1 MNTVLTAPFTLSR
14 DEIQSKL
21 SIKPGTHFENS
32 FRDFLKK
39 VERVASPKAMYRVS
53 YIKDTSIDTVTI
65 EETTFHSQA
74 LSKNLASIGRVF
86 PFIATCG
93 IEVDKFPI
101 EQDDILQQYWLNAI
115 KLTLLEASIA
125 YLHQILQKSYRIDNL
140 SSMNPGSGDA
150 SVWPIEE
157 QSQLFSLFGGIQTT
171 IQQVGVTLLPSY
183 LMVPDISVS
192 GILFPSET
200 KYYNCQLCQREDC
213 PGRQAHFEP
222 ELWKNIQANGQQL

>member
-1 MNTVLTAPFTLSR
+1 MNTVLTAPFSLPR
-14 DEIQSKL
+14 EEIQSKL
-21 SIKPGTHFENS
+21 SIKSGSQFENS
-32 FRDFLKK
+32 FSEFLKK
-39 VERVASPKAMYRVS
+39 VEQVAKPKAMYRVS
-53 YIKDTSIDTVTI
+53 YIDELDLDTVTI

-93 IEVDKFPI
+93 IEVDEFPI
-101 EQDDILQQYWLNAI
+101 DQDDILQQYWLNTI
-115 KLTLLEASIA
+115 KLSLLEASITHL
-125 YLHQILQKSYRIDNL
+125 YKTLQNTFRIDNL
-140 SSMNPGSGDA
+140 SAMNPGSGDA

-171 IQQVGVTLLPSY
+171 ILQVGVTLLPSY

-222 ELWKNIQANGQQL
+222 ELWESFQNNAE

>member
-1 MNTVLTAPFTLSR
+1 MNTVLTAPFTLPR
-14 DEIQSKL
+14 EEIQSKL
-21 SIKPGTHFENS
+21 SIKPGSHFEKS
-32 FRDFLKK
+32 FREFLKK
-39 VERVASPKAMYRVS
+39 VEHVASPKAIYRVS
-53 YIKDTSIDTVTI
+53 YIDDIGPDTVTI
-65 EETTFHSQA
+65 EEKIFHSQA

-101 EQDDILQQYWLNAI
+101 EQDDLLQQYWLNSI
-115 KLTLLEASIA
+115 KLALLEASITH
-125 YLHQILQKSYRIDNL
+125 LHQTLENSYRIDNL
-140 SSMNPGSGDA
+140 SAMNPGSGDVN
-150 SVWPIEE
+150 VWPIEE

-171 IQQVGVTLLPSY
+171 TQQIGVTLLPSY

-222 ELWKNIQANGQQL
+222 ELWKSIQDNA

>member
-1 MNTVLTAPFTLSR
+1 MNTILTAPFSLPR
-14 DEIQSKL
+14 EEIQSKL
-21 SIKPGTHFENS
+21 SIKPGSQFEKS
-32 FRDFLKK
+32 FREFLKK
-39 VERVASPKAMYRVS
+39 VEQVASPKAMYRVS
-53 YIKDTSIDTVTI
+53 YIDNIDLDTVTI

-74 LSKNLASIGRVF
+74 LSKNLAAIGRVF

-93 IEVDKFPI
+93 IEVDEFPI
-101 EQDDILQQYWLNAI
+101 DQNDILQQYWLNTI
-115 KLTLLEASIA
+115 KLSLLEASMTHL
-125 YLHQILQKSYRIDNL
+125 YDNLQNSYRIDNL
-140 SSMNPGSGDA
+140 SAMNPGSGNE

-157 QSQLFSLFGGIQTT
+157 QSQLFSLFGGIKTT
-171 IQQVGVTLLPSY
+171 IQQIGVTLLPSY

-222 ELWKNIQANGQQL
+222 ELWKSLQDNT

>member
-1 MNTVLTAPFTLSR
+1 MNTVLSAPFTLPKE
-14 DEIQSKL
+14 EIQSRL
-21 SIKPGTHFENS
+21 SIKPGSHFEKS
-32 FRDFLKK
+32 FREFIKR
-39 VERVASPKAMYRVS
+39 VEQIANPKAMYRVS
-53 YIKDTSIDTVTI
+53 YINHMSLDKVQI

-93 IEVDKFPI
+93 IEVDEFPI
-101 EQDDILQQYWLNAI
+101 EQDDILQQYWLNTI
-115 KLTLLEASIA
+115 KLSLLEASITH
-125 YLHQILQKSYRIDNL
+125 LHDTLQNSYRIDNL
-140 SSMNPGSGDA
+140 SAMNPGSGDA

-157 QSQLFSLFGGIQTT
+157 QSLLFSLFGGNQTT

-213 PGRQAHFEP
+213 PGRQAHFDP
-222 ELWKNIQANGQQL
+222 ELWKSVQDKAQ

>member
-1 MNTVLTAPFTLSR
+1 MNTVLTAPFTLPHE
-14 DEIQSKL
+14 EIFSKL
-21 SIKPGTHFENS
+21 SIKPGSHFENS
-32 FRDFLKK
+32 LREFLIK
-39 VERVASPKAMYRVS
+39 VEQIANPKAMYRVS
-53 YIKDTSIDTVTI
+53 YIDDIGADTVTI

-74 LSKNLASIGRVF
+74 LSKNLATIGRVF

-93 IEVDKFPI
+93 IEVDEFPI
-101 EQDDILQQYWLNAI
+101 EQDDILQQYWLNTI
-115 KLTLLEASIA
+115 KLMLLEASITH
-125 YLHQILQKSYRIDNL
+125 LHETLQNSYRIDNL
-140 SSMNPGSGDA
+140 SAMNPGSGDA

-213 PGRQAHFEP
+213 PGRQAHFDP
-222 ELWKNIQANGQQL
+222 ELWKSIQADAQ

>member
-1 MNTVLTAPFTLSR
+1 MNTILTAPFTLSKE
-14 DEIQSKL
+14 EIGSKL
-21 SIKPGTHFENS
+21 SIKPGSHFENT
-32 FRDFLKK
+32 FIEFLKR
-39 VERVASPKAMYRVS
+39 VEQIARPKAMYRVS
-53 YIKDTSIDTVTI
+53 YIDDIDLDTVKI
-65 EETTFHSQA
+65 GGTTFHSQA
-74 LSKNLASIGRVF
+74 LSINLASIGRVF

-93 IEVDKFPI
+93 KEVDEFPI
-101 EQDDILQQYWLNAI
+101 EQDDILQQYWLNTI
-115 KLTLLEASIA
+115 KLTLLEASIT
-125 YLHQILQKSYRIDNL
+125 YLHETLQNSYRIENL
-140 SSMNPGSGDA
+140 SAMNPGSGNA

-222 ELWKNIQANGQQL
+222 ELWESIKDNDQ